1 MQACEELMPFV
12 TLGCHAWLS
21 LLLVTL
27 GCRFDREARMVETLH
42 DARQVGIDAIRSACS
57 VGSTEPVKTTSLV
70 DN

>member
-1 MQACEELMPFV
+1 
-12 TLGCHAWLS
+12 
-21 LLLVTL
+21 
-27 GCRFDREARMVETLH
+27 MVETLH